1 MFGDRDPVAKLVLL
15 NTRPQRVFCK
25 KEESEGK
32 ILEKNPGRQTSKPSD
47 TAEDLMEHFEPPFC
61 SQALS
66 FLHLINAAG
75 LKLCCRYI
83 QKLVFSPLLM
93 VATNDAMFGAASMLL
108 TSFLF

>member
-1 MFGDRDPVAKLVLL
+1 MFCER
-15 NTRPQRVFCK
+15 
-25 KEESEGK
+25 EESEGK
-32 ILEKNPGRQTSKPSD
+32 ILENNPGRQTSKTQD

-66 FLHLINAAG
+66 FLHLINAAV
-75 LKLCCRYI
+75 LKLCSRYV

-108 TSFLF
+108 TRFLF